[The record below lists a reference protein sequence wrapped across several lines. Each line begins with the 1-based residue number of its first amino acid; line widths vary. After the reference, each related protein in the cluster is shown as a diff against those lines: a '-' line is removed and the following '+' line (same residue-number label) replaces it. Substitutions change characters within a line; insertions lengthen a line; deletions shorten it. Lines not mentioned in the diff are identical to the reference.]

1 MRWRLAYAVHWCY
14 ALVSVGAMFIAAGAV
29 SRENYEKIPMVE
41 EPLSIFS
48 AIGSVGYDS
57 TDDQWR
63 NFSNIAVPFVPVLL
77 LFALVSRLFRKCG
90 GLALMKFYVVVGLGF
105 VAFLHGPSFFVPLLF
120 ALANYVF
127 VVYAVRCRMPYR
139 LFMTV
144 MWVSQIAML
153 FVNSWYGDHIA
164 SQYVLTSAPWW
175 QRRLRWV
182 VVFNMYTL
190 RMIAFNMDLY
200 EAINDGAAQ
209 QERAVRKHDTTCVEC
224 AQMREAGG
232 GGRSH
237 STRCYKFRTEHPRR
251 PCEYN
256 LLSYLAYML
265 YVPLY
270 IAGPM
275 SSFNAF
281 VSHCHHPTVSMSLRQ
296 KVLYALRVLMIYTVL
311 VFMLHF
317 LFVNGFRQHPKYF
330 LELSVPQKGYLLY
343 FSLGFLW
350 LKFSLVWK
358 LSRLAA
364 CVDGIDV
371 PEDMRRCFT
380 NTVSV
385 RDFWRDWHASFNLW
399 IVRYMYIP
407 MGGSRKKQFSIF
419 PIFFFIAIWHDVAFY
434 LLKWAMCVV
443 TIFVLELIVSAAWNS
458 PRFSHLRRSRFE
470 RHLRSIG
477 GVFTV
482 FGLIVA
488 NVIGFS
494 SRNESNQGRSTEHET
509 VDDSHSDFL
518 SFCVLVG
525 VGLYCVAVTGVI
537 NRDVEAVNVKR
548 LKKRYG
554 LVE

>member
-1 MRWRLAYAVHWCY
+1 MSTVNCKMHSAPENGNSSLAVFVEVPSKEPPPAQERTQPLEDSCTLVQSRLSLEYIVCTSYMLGLLYYMFHVVSEASRMHSPGLGVEAPRWKVLKQAPFY
-14 ALVSVGAMFIAAGAV
+14 
-29 SRENYEKIPMVE
+29 
-41 EPLSIFS
+41 SIGYN
-48 AIGSVGYDS
+48 GSGDG
-57 TDDQWR
+57 QWR
-63 NFSNIAVPFVPVLL
+63 HLDKWLWLLVIFYMCFAMGSWFIRWAFRGSKESTVLQ
-77 LFALVSRLFRKCG
+77 R
-90 GLALMKFYVVVGLGF
+90 YHVVVGLGF

-127 VVYAVRCRMPYR
+127 AVYAVRCRMPYR

-144 MWVSQIAML
+144 MWVSQIAMI

-164 SQYVLTSAPWW
+164 SKYVLTSEEWW
-175 QRRLRWV
+175 PQRLRWV

-296 KVLYALRVLMIYTVL
+296 KAFYALRVVVMYSMVTL
-311 VFMLHF
+311 MLHF
-317 LFVNGFRQHPKYF
+317 VFVNAVRNAIHVLTFSNF
-330 LELSVPQKGYLLY
+330 FASISMLYLQLA
-343 FSLGFLW
+343 FLW
-350 LKFSLVWK
+350 LKFNCVWK
-358 LSRLAA
+358 LFRLLSLL
-364 CVDGIDV
+364 DGVDV

-380 NTVSV
+380 NTVSIQG
-385 RDFWRDWHASFNLW
+385 FWRDWHASFNL
-399 IVRYMYIP
+399 
-407 MGGSRKKQFSIF
+407 
-419 PIFFFIAIWHDVAFY
+419 
-434 LLKWAMCVV
+434 
-443 TIFVLELIVSAAWNS
+443 
-458 PRFSHLRRSRFE
+458 
-470 RHLRSIG
+470 
-477 GVFTV
+477 
-482 FGLIVA
+482 
-488 NVIGFS
+488 
-494 SRNESNQGRSTEHET
+494 
-509 VDDSHSDFL
+509 
-518 SFCVLVG
+518 
-525 VGLYCVAVTGVI
+525 
-537 NRDVEAVNVKR
+537 
-548 LKKRYG
+548 
-554 LVE
+554 